1 LAAVWGIVSFF
12 GGGREFRPPPKKI
25 RRNKHCAPSEAAA
38 RQRRVHVWCVRAAV
52 LRHRSMYHT
61 TYKLYMAAV
70 VAHWLHLVIMSA
82 TYAEYGR
89 DGVDSYIAKTFG
101 TVCSPS
107 LSSTLLTELIIQCS
121 ITFLALPA
129 CGAGSVKRYGVCPSV
144 CPSFCPSMGPQQHTR
159 CCRFAVVGPVD
170 RIEISIDCCSSS
182 RRTRAV
188 PRCQR
193 TSITDHRVVTR
204 ATSISCRPVSLS
216 VCTPVGVLW
225 KRMEGSS

>member
-1 LAAVWGIVSFF
+1 MFFWRGGISA
-12 GGGREFRPPPKKI
+12 PPPKKI
-25 RRNKHCAPSEAAA
+25 RRNKHCAPSHRA
-38 RQRRVHVWCVRAAV
+38 RLRLGNAVCMIVWCVRAAV

-82 TYAEYGR
+82 MYAEYGR

-107 LSSTLLTELIIQCS
+107 LSSTLLTELVIQCS

-159 CCRFAVVGPVD
+159 CCRFAVVGPVSVF
-170 RIEISIDCCSSS
+170 EISIDCCSSS

-193 TSITDHRVVTR
+193 T
-204 ATSISCRPVSLS
+204 
-216 VCTPVGVLW
+216 
-225 KRMEGSS
+225 